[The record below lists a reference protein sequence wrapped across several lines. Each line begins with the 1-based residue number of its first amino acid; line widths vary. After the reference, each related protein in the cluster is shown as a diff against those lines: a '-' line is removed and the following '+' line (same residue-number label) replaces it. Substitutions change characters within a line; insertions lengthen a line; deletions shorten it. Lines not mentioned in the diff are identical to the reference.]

1 MKPLRLHAK
10 TTLLVSAITLA
21 LFLATLFLV
30 SLRMVNLAREDEKAL
45 AGLQAL
51 SVAEQISLMTP
62 PRDQDDLDRAVAQA
76 RAARPNVIAV
86 RLWEQTSDG
95 LIERASAAEAGTS
108 DEALSWGL
116 GNNLLAGPRDPNG
129 SSGAGPLRNFTIR
142 KGGEIHYLV
151 VAPVT

>member
-86 RLWEQTSDG
+86 RLWEQIGDG
-95 LIERASAAEAGTS
+95 LIARASAAEAGAS
-108 DEALSWGL
+108 DDVLPREVGK
-116 GNNLLAGPRDPNG
+116 NLTAAPRVRNG
-129 SSGAGPLRNFTIR
+129 SPGTGPLRNFTIR
-142 KGGEIHYLV
+142 KGEEIHYLV
-151 VAPVT
+151 FAP